1 MVWMRRPI
9 TTSSVKNIWAA
20 ENLDSVEAEV
30 GPYKL
35 YVYSFQT
42 LRERNWLVDE
52 EPVHLMSAVIATAM
66 FTGQTSRLGKMT
78 FPTEEL
84 SLCPINI
91 NKHWILVIIM
101 KSKKVLIVMDQL
113 GNKLSYHSM
122 LHDNWSRFLRMNKP
136 EDQGA
141 NWYTWVMEHSS
152 QQDSSSSG
160 VLILMFAKEFL
171 KMKTINA
178 VRTSAEAVMDAHLE
192 IACKLL
198 QYST

>member
-1 MVWMRRPI
+1 
-9 TTSSVKNIWAA
+9 
-20 ENLDSVEAEV
+20 
-30 GPYKL
+30 
-35 YVYSFQT
+35 
-42 LRERNWLVDE
+42 
-52 EPVHLMSAVIATAM
+52 MSAVIATAM

-101 KSKKVLIVMDQL
+101 KSKKVLIVMDPL
-113 GNKLSYHSM
+113 GNELSYHSM
-122 LHDNWSRFLRMNKP
+122 LHDNWSLFLRMNKP

-141 NWYTWVMEHSS
+141 NWSTWVMEHSN
-152 QQDSSSSG
+152 QQDSSSCG

-171 KMKTINA
+171 KTKTINA
-178 VRTSAEAVMDAHLE
+178 VRTSAEAVMDARLE
-192 IACKLL
+192 IACDLL